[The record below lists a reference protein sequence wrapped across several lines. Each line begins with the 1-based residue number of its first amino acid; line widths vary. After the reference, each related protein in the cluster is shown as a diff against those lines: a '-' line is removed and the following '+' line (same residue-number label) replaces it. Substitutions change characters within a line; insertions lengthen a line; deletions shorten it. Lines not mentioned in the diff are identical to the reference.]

1 MNRVALFLR
10 RMLAVIAICHFTVL
24 PLSRIHA
31 ATKAHA
37 LPKGTWGGDHITLQV
52 TEKGAEVEFD
62 CAHGQIT
69 QPIKLDRK
77 GNFNLR
83 GTFAPEHGGPVLR
96 DEGSHDEP
104 VRYVG
109 HTDGTTMTLT
119 VDREKEKLGA
129 FVLTR
134 SRQSNLMKCR

>member
-10 RMLAVIAICHFTVL
+10 CMLAFIALCHFTFL
-24 PLSRIHA
+24 PLSRIQA
-31 ATKAHA
+31 ATKARA

-52 TEKGAEVEFD
+52 TEKGADVEFD
-62 CAHGQIT
+62 CAHGRIT
-69 QPIKLDRK
+69 QPIRLDHK

-109 HTDGTTMTLT
+109 HTDGRTMTLT
-119 VDREKEKLGA
+119 VNREKEKLGA
-129 FVLTR
+129 FVLAH
-134 SRQSNLMKCR
+134 SRPSNLMK